1 MAFPNHYTHR
11 RVAETKAKSCDICFK
26 LSSSVLI
33 TPDNKVRLSSHPNSP
48 APRHRPAGRGA
59 WPLSNNH

>member
-11 RVAETKAKSCDICFK
+11 RVADTKAKSCDICFK

-33 TPDNKVRLSSHPNSP
+33 TPDNKVRSVPHSITQRP
-48 APRHRPAGRGA
+48 HRPTAAQRVVVD
-59 WPLSNNH
+59 

>member
-33 TPDNKVRLSSHPNSP
+33 TSDNKVRLSARPNNL
-48 APRHRPAGRGA
+48 ARRHCPAGNGE
-59 WPLSNNH
+59 

>member
-33 TPDNKVRLSSHPNSP
+33 TPDNKVRLSSHCP
-48 APRHRPAGRGA
+48 ARRGA
-59 WPLSNNH
+59 CTMSNNH